1 MAGRFLT
8 LNDVANELSMSWS
21 QAYALVR
28 SGDLPAV
35 KLGGRGQWRI
45 ETQTFEAWIAR
56 KYSETREYVRSHPF
70 TYDGSSEDDETD

>member
-45 ETQTFEAWIAR
+45 ETQTFEA
-56 KYSETREYVRSHPF
+56 
-70 TYDGSSEDDETD
+70 